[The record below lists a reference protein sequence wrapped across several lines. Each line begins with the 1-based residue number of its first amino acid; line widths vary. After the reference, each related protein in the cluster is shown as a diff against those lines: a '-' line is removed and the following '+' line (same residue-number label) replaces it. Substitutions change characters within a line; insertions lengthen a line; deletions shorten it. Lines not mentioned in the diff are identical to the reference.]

1 MADESVQGVD
11 TLGSDD
17 DRLGAVVDRLVRDGI
32 QFGSS
37 DIHFRRK
44 SNGLLVRYRRDGVLH
59 ERGYILGSIQEGVI
73 ARLKTQSG
81 MQVSEKRGPQDGK
94 ITLNLSGEEHDLRV
108 LCFPTFFGE
117 SVVIRVAD
125 KAAVHPSISN
135 LDFDPE
141 MFATFE
147 RLIARQSGM
156 VIVTGPG
163 GSGKT
168 SFLYSCLSKIDAQK
182 NHVVTVEDPIELLL
196 PGATQF
202 CVNRRAGMTFAEVA
216 RSSLSLNPDILFV
229 GECRDMECAQIA
241 ADAALTGRLVMT
253 TMHMLDTPATLRR
266 LIDMGVS
273 PSTIAA
279 AVKGIVSLRLI
290 RRLCPE
296 CKATASFQDTAATLE
311 KVRWLPA
318 FQGCEIEDAPVLY
331 RAVGC
336 SECRQTGYQGRIG
349 LQEVL
354 ACDSKLVTQ
363 LLQSGGAEEM
373 RLRAVASGMRTLV
386 ADGVRKAIAGK
397 TTIEELL
404 RATGSAI

>member
-1 MADESVQGVD
+1 
-11 TLGSDD
+11 
-17 DRLGAVVDRLVRDGI
+17 
-32 QFGSS
+32 
-37 DIHFRRK
+37 
-44 SNGLLVRYRRDGVLH
+44 
-59 ERGYILGSIQEGVI
+59 
-73 ARLKTQSG
+73 
-81 MQVSEKRGPQDGK
+81 
-94 ITLNLSGEEHDLRV
+94 
-108 LCFPTFFGE
+108 
-117 SVVIRVAD
+117 
-125 KAAVHPSISN
+125 
-135 LDFDPE
+135 
-141 MFATFE
+141 
-147 RLIARQSGM
+147 
-156 VIVTGPG
+156 
-163 GSGKT
+163 
-168 SFLYSCLSKIDAQK
+168 
-182 NHVVTVEDPIELLL
+182 
-196 PGATQF
+196 
-202 CVNRRAGMTFAEVA
+202 
-216 RSSLSLNPDILFV
+216 
-229 GECRDMECAQIA
+229 
-241 ADAALTGRLVMT
+241 MT